1 MQTLANDADT
11 EIKILNTSGEDV
23 TSDTIE
29 K

>member
-11 EIKILNTSGEDV
+11 EIKILNTTGEDV
-23 TSDTIE
+23 TSETIE